1 MSAFNI
7 ALHGNTDQAVIAR
20 EAVSVCTSL
29 SSTVYAYDTCCSK
42 PKGMAFYYTSNSHII
57 VTIIIALHYDYLL
70 LNITRVGFTFFL
82 GIGFMESLSVVIIG
96 HWSREQKLQK
106 EHFNFSN
113 DAARRN
119 VLEFDSGSIKNN
131 PCDQKLLSVKGLLS
145 ELVSILT
152 YKQQCVVELFS
163 SSACGTCNPIM
174 IESFYC
180 PFLVVMKY

>member
-1 MSAFNI
+1 MLDSPFI
-7 ALHGNTDQAVIAR
+7 
-20 EAVSVCTSL
+20 
-29 SSTVYAYDTCCSK
+29 
-42 PKGMAFYYTSNSHII
+42 
-57 VTIIIALHYDYLL
+57 
-70 LNITRVGFTFFL
+70 
-82 GIGFMESLSVVIIG
+82 GIGFTESLSVVIIG

-145 ELVSILT
+145 KRVSTLT

-163 SSACGTCNPIM
+163 SSACGTCNPILR
-174 IESFYC
+174 IILLSFF
-180 PFLVVMKY
+180 FLMVMKLCHLCTENVYHLHSVQWLFVVTNF

>member
-1 MSAFNI
+1 MTLAAPSQKVWHL
-7 ALHGNTDQAVIAR
+7 LHF
-20 EAVSVCTSL
+20 
-29 SSTVYAYDTCCSK
+29 K
-42 PKGMAFYYTSNSHII
+42 F
-57 VTIIIALHYDYLL
+57 TIIIALHYDYLL

-82 GIGFMESLSVVIIG
+82 GIGFTDSLSVVIIG

-145 ELVSILT
+145 KPVSTLT
-152 YKQQCVVELFS
+152 YKQQALS
-163 SSACGTCNPIM
+163 NSSAVLPVLLVTNIYR
-174 IESFYC
+174 IFYC
-180 PFLVVMKY
+180 PLFLIVMKLCHLCTENVYHLHSVVAFCGH

>member
-1 MSAFNI
+1 MLDSPFI
-7 ALHGNTDQAVIAR
+7 
-20 EAVSVCTSL
+20 
-29 SSTVYAYDTCCSK
+29 
-42 PKGMAFYYTSNSHII
+42 
-57 VTIIIALHYDYLL
+57 
-70 LNITRVGFTFFL
+70 
-82 GIGFMESLSVVIIG
+82 GIGFSESLSVVIIG

-145 ELVSILT
+145 KLVSILT

-163 SSACGTCNPIM
+163 SSACGM
-174 IESFYC
+174 F
-180 PFLVVMKY
+180 